1 MPHQPH
7 ALLDPGGTPR
17 LKTAVEGEGARAVL
31 QGQWTARY
39 LAQPGVAGRIQRAL
53 QACSGVARTTW
64 DLCELQRLDHTGAQ
78 MLWNAWGRQWPD
90 SLEVLPAQRA
100 MLERVARYSVP
111 MPLAPP
117 RTWWARF
124 LTLGENLLRVVDHL
138 RDITRLIGEL
148 AIDTVRLLRAPR
160 SGPWRDVAGHIY
172 RIGAT
177 ALPVTALVGFMIGV
191 VLAYLM
197 AQQFARFGADSLIVD
212 VLGLAVIRELG
223 PMLAAIL
230 VAGRTGSAITAQ
242 IGVMRVTEELDAMRV
257 MGIAPVYRLVMP
269 RAIALALVQPLIA
282 VWTTAAA
289 LLGGMLAADWIL
301 GITPLQV
308 LSSLPL
314 VVKVSN
320 LYFAL
325 GKSVVF
331 GALIAVVGC
340 HFGLRVKPDT
350 ESLGWGTTASVVTA
364 ITTVLLAN
372 ALFAVLFKQV
382 GMW

>member
-1 MPHQPH
+1 MH
-7 ALLDPGGTPR
+7 APPDPGGTPR
-17 LKTAVEGEGARAVL
+17 LKTSVDAAGDQLVL
-31 QGQWTARY
+31 QGQWTAYR
-39 LAQPGVAGRIQRAL
+39 LAQAGVFGRMQRAL
-53 QACSGVARTTW
+53 RANAGASSSGW
-64 DLCELQRLDHTGAQ
+64 DLRELQRLDHTGAQ
-78 MLWNAWGRQWPD
+78 MLWNAWGRQWPTR
-90 SLEVLPAQRA
+90 LEILPVQRT

-111 MPLAPP
+111 LPIVP
-117 RTWWARF
+117 RRTLWTRF
-124 LTLGENLLRVVDHL
+124 LKLGENLLLVADHL
-138 RDITRLIGEL
+138 RDLTRLVGEL
-148 AIDTVRLLRAPR
+148 AIDTLRLLVAPR

-197 AQQFARFGADSLIVD
+197 AQQFMRFGADGLIVD

-269 RAIALALVQPLIA
+269 RAIALAVVQPLIG

-301 GITPLQV
+301 GMTPLQV
-308 LSSLPL
+308 VTSLPL

-350 ESLGWGTTASVVTA
+350 ESLGQGTTASVVAA
-364 ITTVLLAN
+364 ITAVLLAN

>member
-1 MPHQPH
+1 M
-7 ALLDPGGTPR
+7 
-17 LKTAVEGEGARAVL
+17 L
-31 QGQWTARY
+31 QGQWTAHR
-39 LAQPGVAGRIQRAL
+39 LAQAGVFGRIQRAL
-53 QACSGVARTTW
+53 QGVGSPSSLGW
-64 DLCELQRLDHTGAQ
+64 DLRELQRLDHTGAQ
-78 MLWNAWGRQWPD
+78 MLWNVWGRQWPTR
-90 SLEVLPAQRA
+90 LEVLPAQKA

-111 MPLAPP
+111 LPALPT
-117 RTWWARF
+117 RTLWTRF
-124 LTLGENLLRVVDHL
+124 WTLGENLLRVADHL
-138 RDITRLIGEL
+138 RDLTRLVGEL
-148 AIDTVRLLRAPR
+148 AIDTVRLLGAPR

-197 AQQFARFGADSLIVD
+197 AQQFVRFGADGLVVD

-269 RAIALALVQPLIA
+269 RAIALAVVQPLIG

-308 LSSLPL
+308 LTSLPS

-325 GKSVVF
+325 GKSMGF
-331 GALIAVVGC
+331 GALIAGVGC
-340 HFGLRVKPDT
+340 RCGLRVKPDT
-350 ESLGWGTTASVVTA
+350 DSLGQGTTASVVAA
-364 ITTVLLAN
+364 ITAVLLAN

>member
-1 MPHQPH
+1 MH
-7 ALLDPGGTPR
+7 APPDPGGTPR
-17 LKTAVEGEGARAVL
+17 LKASADAAVGHMVL
-31 QGQWTARY
+31 LGQWTAHR
-39 LAQPGVAGRIQRAL
+39 LAQPGVFGRIQRAL
-53 QACSGVARTTW
+53 QGAGSPSSLSW
-64 DLCELQRLDHTGAQ
+64 DLRELQRLDHTGAQ
-78 MLWNAWGRQWPD
+78 MLWNAWGRQWPTR
-90 SLEVLPAQRA
+90 LEALPAQKA

-111 MPLAPP
+111 LPTVPT
-117 RTWWARF
+117 RTLWTRF
-124 LTLGENLLRVVDHL
+124 LTLGENLLRVADHL
-138 RDITRLIGEL
+138 RDLTRLVGEL
-148 AIDTVRLLRAPR
+148 AIDTVRLLGAPR

-197 AQQFARFGADSLIVD
+197 AQQFVRFGADGLIVD

-269 RAIALALVQPLIA
+269 RAIALAVVQPLIG

-308 LSSLPL
+308 LTSLPL

-325 GKSVVF
+325 GKSMVF

-350 ESLGWGTTASVVTA
+350 ESLGQGTTASVVAA
-364 ITTVLLAN
+364 ITAVLLAN